1 LPNFP
6 TNPTLTKDG
15 SYDMKTGAITE
26 YIDVAQLVLYAF
38 WIFFFGLVYYLRR
51 EDKREGY
58 PLESDRSNRIRVQG
72 FPPVPDP
79 KKFILPHGGGV
90 VYKPAEPPPQ
100 GSIAAEPVGKWPG
113 APLQP
118 TGNPMVDGVGP
129 GSYATRP
136 ETPDLTHEGEPR
148 IVPMRLATQFYVE
161 ERDPDPRGKSVYG
174 ADNKVAGTVTEIW
187 VDRGEPQIRYLE
199 VKVDNGNE
207 IEVGGKSVLLP
218 INFVRVSANGERIN
232 VVSIRSDQF
241 KDVPTTGSP
250 DQVTL
255 QEEDKICAYY
265 GSGHLYAYPSR
276 AEPML

>member
-1 LPNFP
+1 
-6 TNPTLTKDG
+6 
-15 SYDMKTGAITE
+15 MKTGEITQ

-38 WIFFFGLVYYLRR
+38 WIFFIGLVYYLRQ

-58 PLESDRSNRIRVQG
+58 PLESDRSTRIRVQG
-72 FPPVPDP
+72 FPPIPEP

-90 VYKPAEPPPQ
+90 VYAPSAPPPQ
-100 GSIAAEPVGKWPG
+100 GPIAAEPVGNWPG
-113 APLQP
+113 APLHP
-118 TGNPMVDGVGP
+118 TGNPMLDGVGP
-129 GSYATRP
+129 GSYANRP

-148 IVPMRLATQFYVE
+148 IVPMRIATEFYVE

-199 VKVDNGNE
+199 VKVEADGHETGAVN
-207 IEVGGKSVLLP
+207 VMLP
-218 INFVRVSANGERIN
+218 INFVRVSSDGQRIN

-241 KDVPTTGSP
+241 KDVPRISSS
-250 DQVTL
+250 DQITL
-255 QEEDKICAYY
+255 QEEDKVTAYY

-276 AEPML
+276 LEPLL